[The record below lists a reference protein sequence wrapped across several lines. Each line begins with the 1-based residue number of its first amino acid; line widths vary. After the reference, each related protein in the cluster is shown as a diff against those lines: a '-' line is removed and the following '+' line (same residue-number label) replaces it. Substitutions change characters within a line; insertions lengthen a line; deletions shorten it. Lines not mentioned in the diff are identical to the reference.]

1 MRFCGLVER
10 WRDLCPDDVAVL
22 SPDREEL
29 IALLQESTVLGKN
42 AQQQKWT
49 SSCPKFKSESGL
61 RPVVRYHPS
70 SRDLKNSRIRFTP
83 VRLDVEQHQL
93 FRSIDNLGF
102 FVIALEHKR
111 DGRFLEQSGGKD
123 LQNCVERMLKAQSFF
138 DNGDQ
143 DINSNGN
150 PNLGLDAVRG
160 SAEETFDPKVLF
172 DPFEKE
178 FDMPAVAINGGHGQR
193 R

>member
-1 MRFCGLVER
+1 MFF
-10 WRDLCPDDVAVL
+10 RD
-22 SPDREEL
+22 
-29 IALLQESTVLGKN
+29 TH
-42 AQQQKWT
+42 QKWPISNEFFRLLINNWGIPET
-49 SSCPKFKSESGL
+49 FLEKPL
-61 RPVVRYHPS
+61 W
-70 SRDLKNSRIRFTP
+70 ITP

-178 FDMPAVAINGGHGQR
+178 FDMPAVAINGGDGQR